1 MDPNETLRRLREL
14 AERELNAPD
23 PDHADW
29 AEWFQALDQWITSGG
44 FLPYAWV
51 EGGAVEPG

>member
-23 PDHADW
+23 PDNADW
-29 AEWFQALDQWITSGG
+29 AEWFQALDEWISRGG
-44 FLPYAWV
+44 FLPDAWK
-51 EGGAVEPG
+51 GGADR